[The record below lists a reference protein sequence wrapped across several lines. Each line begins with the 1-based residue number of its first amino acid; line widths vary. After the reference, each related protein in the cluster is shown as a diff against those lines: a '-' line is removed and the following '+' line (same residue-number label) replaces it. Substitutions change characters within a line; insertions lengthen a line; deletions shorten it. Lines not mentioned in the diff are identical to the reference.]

1 MGIALHCKVAPV
13 SRLSNN
19 HDSLHTA
26 ILSVHG
32 SLPIQYQSYKV
43 DFLKQEDNDNAA
55 DPLIPNRQLAEIL
68 DLRPKSLQYYRKKKI
83 LEAVVIQRRVFFRQ
97 SVVKK
102 FLAEHFNQ
110 KDKLCKINL

>member
-1 MGIALHCKVAPV
+1 MNDADIQRMFQQLD
-13 SRLSNN
+13 L
-19 HDSLHTA
+19 
-26 ILSVHG
+26 ILN
-32 SLPIQYQSYKV
+32 LIRETRNEIKL
-43 DFLKQEDNDNAA
+43 LKQEDNDNAA

>member
-1 MGIALHCKVAPV
+1 MKDADMQRMFRQLDLILNLIQET
-13 SRLSNN
+13 RREM
-19 HDSLHTA
+19 SL
-26 ILSVHG
+26 
-32 SLPIQYQSYKV
+32 
-43 DFLKQEDNDNAA
+43 LKQGGDHNAD

-83 LEAVVIQRRVFFRQ
+83 LEAVIIQRRVFFRQ

>member
-1 MGIALHCKVAPV
+1 MNDADIQRIFQQLD
-13 SRLSNN
+13 L
-19 HDSLHTA
+19 
-26 ILSVHG
+26 ILN
-32 SLPIQYQSYKV
+32 LIRETRNEIK
-43 DFLKQEDNDNAA
+43 FLKQDDNNSAA

-68 DLRPKSLQYYRKKKI
+68 DVRPKSLQYYRKKKI
-83 LEAVVIQRRVFFRQ
+83 FEAVVIQRRVFFRQ

>member
-1 MGIALHCKVAPV
+1 MNDADIQRMFQQLD
-13 SRLSNN
+13 L
-19 HDSLHTA
+19 
-26 ILSVHG
+26 ILN
-32 SLPIQYQSYKV
+32 LIRETRNEIKL
-43 DFLKQEDNDNAA
+43 LKQEDNDSAA
-55 DPLIPNRQLAEIL
+55 DPPIPNRQLAEIL